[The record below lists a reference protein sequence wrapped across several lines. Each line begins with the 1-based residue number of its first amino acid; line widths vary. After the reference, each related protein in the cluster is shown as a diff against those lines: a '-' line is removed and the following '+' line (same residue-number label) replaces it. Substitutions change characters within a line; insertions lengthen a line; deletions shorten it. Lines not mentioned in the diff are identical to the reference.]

1 MGTESELY
9 KRQMTKMNQDAR
21 KHLEVPSNIIL
32 DTPNNEELGML
43 VRQMYWDKIKQL
55 DEHAQ
60 ILKDGK

>member
-1 MGTESELY
+1 MGAEAELY
-9 KRQMTKMNQDAR
+9 KRQMKQMNDNAR
-21 KHLEVPSNIIL
+21 GHLHISSNIIL

>member
-1 MGTESELY
+1 MGIESNLY
-9 KRQMTKMNQDAR
+9 KKQMRQMNEDAR
-21 KHLEVPSNIIL
+21 KQLVIQSIIIL

-60 ILKDGK
+60 TLKDGK

>member
-1 MGTESELY
+1 MGAEAELY
-9 KRQMTKMNQDAR
+9 KRQMKQMNDNAR
-21 KHLEVPSNIIL
+21 GHLQISSNIIL

-55 DEHAQ
+55 DEHAK

>member
-1 MGTESELY
+1 MGAEAELY
-9 KRQMTKMNQDAR
+9 KRQMKQMNDNAR
-21 KHLEVPSNIIL
+21 GHLQISSNIIL